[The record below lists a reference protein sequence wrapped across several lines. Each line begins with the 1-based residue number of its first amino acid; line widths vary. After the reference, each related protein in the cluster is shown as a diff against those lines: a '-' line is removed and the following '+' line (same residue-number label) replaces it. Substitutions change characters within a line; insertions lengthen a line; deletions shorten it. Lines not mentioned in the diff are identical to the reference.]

1 VARRGSKHRN
11 LEQVPA
17 AGELLL
23 DARRERIEQVVQLR
37 TRTLTVVLD
46 RLEDTFNMAAIL
58 RTCEALGVQEIHV
71 VLHPEHRFSPSDKV
85 TQGCDKWL
93 EIHRY
98 ADFGS
103 CREQLKARGFS
114 LWASA
119 IRPKTHS
126 LFSMRFDT
134 KLAMVFGNERTGVAA
149 ETVASSDGVF
159 WIPMRGFTRSLNVS
173 AAVAATLS
181 QAIRWRAEHVGEAGD
196 LGVEERKELVKKFQI
211 LSVKQRGR
219 IYGDEVDR

>member
-1 VARRGSKHRN
+1 VTKRVRKRRDLHR
-11 LEQVPA
+11 LPL

-23 DARRERIEQVVQLR
+23 EARRERIEEVVKLR

-46 RLEDTFNMAAIL
+46 RLEDSFNMAAVL
-58 RTCEALGVQEIHV
+58 RTSEALGLQEVHV
-71 VLHPEHRFSPSDKV
+71 VVHPAHRFSPSEKV

-98 ADFGS
+98 SDFEA
-103 CREQLKARGFS
+103 CREKLKARGFS

-119 IRPKTHS
+119 RQPSSLS
-126 LFSMRFDT
+126 LFSMRFDS
-134 KLAMVFGNERTGVAA
+134 KLALVFGNERTGVTQQAL
-149 ETVASSDGVF
+149 TMSDGVF

-173 AAVAATLS
+173 AAVAATLG
-181 QAIRWRAEHVGEAGD
+181 QAIRWRTEQRGELGD
-196 LGVEERKELVKKFQI
+196 LAEDERRALVDRFQV

-219 IYGDEVDR
+219 IYGEEVDG

>member
-1 VARRGSKHRN
+1 VSKRLRKQRHH
-11 LEQVPA
+11 EQLPIA
-17 AGELLL
+17 SELLL

-46 RLEDTFNMAAIL
+46 RLEDSFNMAAIL
-58 RTCEALGVQEIHV
+58 RTCEALGLQEVHV
-71 VLHPEHRFSPSDKV
+71 ILHPQHRFSPSDKV

-98 ADFGS
+98 PDFGS
-103 CREQLKARGFS
+103 CREKLKAGGFL

-119 IRPKTHS
+119 IQPSAHS

-134 KLAMVFGNERTGVAA
+134 KLALVFGNERTGVAE

-181 QAIRWRAEHVGEAGD
+181 QAVRWRAEHVGEGGD
-196 LGVEERKELVKKFQI
+196 LGAEERRELVEKFQI

-219 IYGDEVDR
+219 IYGKEVDR

>member
-1 VARRGSKHRN
+1 MSKRRKKQRDLDQLPLAS
-11 LEQVPA
+11 
-17 AGELLL
+17 ELLL

-58 RTCEALGVQEIHV
+58 RTCEALGLQEIHV
-71 VLHPEHRFSPSDKV
+71 ILHPQHRFSPSDKV

-98 ADFGS
+98 PDFGS
-103 CREQLKARGFS
+103 CRERLKARGFS
-114 LWASA
+114 LWTSA
-119 IRPKTHS
+119 VQPTAHS
-126 LFSMRFDT
+126 LFSMRFDS
-134 KLAMVFGNERTGVAA
+134 KLALVFGNERTGVAA

-196 LGVEERKELVKKFQI
+196 LAKDERRELVEKFQV

-219 IYGDEVDR
+219 IYGEEVDR